1 MEGSYTHKFYVFVN
15 VLEGRGGGMNGGL
28 GRDCLCHDKIYL

>member
-15 VLEGRGGGMNGGL
+15 VLEGRGGMNGGL